1 VSDSQ
6 PPPKRLLRA
15 GFLATALILGACSS
29 TPEGLD
35 TVSVPAT
42 STSSSTTTH
51 VVTTETTTITPPD
64 ETPSQTSAEASRD
77 GVVPELAA
85 LPYSLR
91 VETRSEVPTDEGT
104 WIVAVPTPELTEL
117 ASENGCGFGNLDGAY
132 PTEVICAVEYG
143 EILLVNGEGQIV
155 RAFPMPGA
163 IPGWIHV
170 TEESVY
176 GGRIG
181 DGALPNSTLF
191 RIDRQSL
198 EATVVVILSHPDDA
212 PEWLSTWHVAGA
224 DQVTT
229 YDALVG
235 FAPEMSG
242 TRVASWVGDVVV
254 DIAGIDGII
263 DQVAG

>member
-1 VSDSQ
+1 VSESQ
-6 PPPKRLLRA
+6 PPPQQRFRE
-15 GFLATALILGACSS
+15 GFLATALILAACSS
-29 TPEGLD
+29 APEETD
-35 TVSVPAT
+35 IDSM
-42 STSSSTTTH
+42 STTSTTTN
-51 VVTTETTTITPPD
+51 VVGTETTITPVD
-64 ETPSQTSAEASRD
+64 ETPSQTPAEASRD

-91 VETRSEVPTDEGT
+91 VEARSEVPTDEGT
-104 WIVAVPTPELTEL
+104 WILAVPTPELTAL
-117 ASENGCGFGNLDGAY
+117 VSEDGCGFGNLEGAY

-143 EILLVNGEGQIV
+143 EILLADGEGQVV

-198 EATVVVILSHPDDA
+198 EATVVVILSHPEDA
-212 PEWLSTWHVAGA
+212 PEWLPTWHVAGA
-224 DQVTT
+224 EQVTT
-229 YDALVG
+229 YDTSVG
-235 FAPEMSG
+235 FAPEMTG
-242 TRVASWVGDVVV
+242 TKVTSWIGDVVV

-263 DQVAG
+263 DEVAS

>member
-1 VSDSQ
+1 MSDPQ
-6 PPPKRLLRA
+6 RRLHA
-15 GFLATALILGACSS
+15 GLLAVALILAACSS
-29 TPEGLD
+29 PEETATDSTPTTL
-35 TVSVPAT
+35 
-42 STSSSTTTH
+42 TSSSTTTD
-51 VVTTETTTITPPD
+51 VVTTETTTTTRDP
-64 ETPSQTSAEASRD
+64 ETPTQTPAEAERD
-77 GVVPELAA
+77 GVVAELAA

-91 VETRSEVPTDEGT
+91 VEARSEVPTDEGT

-117 ASENGCGFGNLDGAY
+117 ASGDGCGFGNLEGAY
-132 PTEVICAVEYG
+132 PTEVICVVEYG
-143 EILLVNGEGQIV
+143 EILLVDGDGQIV

-198 EATVVVILSHPDDA
+198 EATVVVILSHPEDA
-212 PEWLSTWHVAGA
+212 PEWLPTWHVAGA
-224 DQVTT
+224 EQVTT
-229 YDALVG
+229 YDTSVG
-235 FAPEMSG
+235 FAPEMTG
-242 TRVASWVGDVVV
+242 TKVTSWIGDVVV

-263 DQVAG
+263 DEVAS

>member
-1 VSDSQ
+1 MSDSQ
-6 PPPKRLLRA
+6 PPRQRRLREGL
-15 GFLATALILGACSS
+15 LATALILAACSS
-29 TPEGLD
+29 TPEELD
-35 TVSVPAT
+35 TVSLPAT
-42 STSSSTTTH
+42 STSTTTH
-51 VVTTETTTITPPD
+51 VVTTETTTTPAD
-64 ETPSQTSAEASRD
+64 ETPSQTPAEASRD

-85 LPYSLR
+85 LPFTLR
-91 VETRSEVPTDEGT
+91 VEPRSEVPSEEGT
-104 WIVAVPTPELTEL
+104 WVVAVPTPELTEL
-117 ASENGCGFGNLDGAY
+117 AWENGCGFGNLDGAY
-132 PTEVICAVEYG
+132 PTEVICVVEYG

>member
-1 VSDSQ
+1 M
-6 PPPKRLLRA
+6 
-15 GFLATALILGACSS
+15 
-29 TPEGLD
+29 
-35 TVSVPAT
+35 PAT
-42 STSSSTTTH
+42 STSASTSTIDSATLTT
-51 VVTTETTTITPPD
+51 VSAASPD
-64 ETPSQTSAEASRD
+64 PGPSQTPEEAVRD

-91 VETRSEVPTDEGT
+91 VEARSEVPTDEGT

-143 EILLVNGEGQIV
+143 EILLVDGEGQIV

-198 EATVVVILSHPDDA
+198 EATVVVIPSHSEDA
-212 PEWLSTWHVAGA
+212 PEWLPAWHVAGA
-224 DQVTT
+224 EQVTT
-229 YDALVG
+229 YDMSVG
-235 FAPEMSG
+235 FAPEMNG
-242 TRVASWVGDVVV
+242 TKVTSWIGDVVV

>member
-1 VSDSQ
+1 VNDPQ
-6 PPPKRLLRA
+6 RRLHA
-15 GFLATALILGACSS
+15 GFLAVALVLAACSS
-29 TPEGLD
+29 ELVETATD
-35 TVSVPAT
+35 SVPT
-42 STSSSTTTH
+42 SSTSSSTTTP
-51 VVTTETTTITPPD
+51 VVTTETTSLTRDP
-64 ETPSQTSAEASRD
+64 ETPSQTPAEAERD
-77 GVVPELAA
+77 GVVAELAA

-91 VETRSEVPTDEGT
+91 VEARSEVPTDEGT

-117 ASENGCGFGNLDGAY
+117 ASGDGCGFGNLEGAY
-132 PTEVICAVEYG
+132 PTEVICVVEYG
-143 EILLVNGEGQIV
+143 EILLVDGDGQIV

-198 EATVVVILSHPDDA
+198 EATVVVILSHPEDA
-212 PEWLSTWHVAGA
+212 PEWLPTWHVAGA
-224 DQVTT
+224 EQVTT
-229 YDALVG
+229 YDTSVG
-235 FAPEMSG
+235 FAPEMTG
-242 TRVASWVGDVVV
+242 TKVTSWIGDVVV

-263 DQVAG
+263 DEVAS

>member
-1 VSDSQ
+1 
-6 PPPKRLLRA
+6 LLA
-15 GFLATALILGACSS
+15 IALVLVACSS
-29 TPEGLD
+29 APEGLD
-35 TVSVPAT
+35 TDSMPAT
-42 STSSSTTTH
+42 STSSSTTTS
-51 VVTTETTTITPPD
+51 VVTTETTTTTPAE
-64 ETPSQTSAEASRD
+64 ETPSQTPAEANRD

-91 VETRSEVPTDEGT
+91 IEARSEVPTEEGT

-117 ASENGCGFGNLDGAY
+117 AWENGCGFGNLEGAY

-143 EILLVNGEGQIV
+143 EILLVDENEEVV

-163 IPGWIHV
+163 IPGWVHV

-198 EATVVVILSHPDDA
+198 EATVVVILSHPEEA
-212 PEWLSTWHVAGA
+212 PEWLPNWHVASEE
-224 DQVTT
+224 QVTA
-229 YDALVG
+229 YDTLVG
-235 FAPEMSG
+235 FAL
-242 TRVASWVGDVVV
+242 R
-254 DIAGIDGII
+254 
-263 DQVAG
+263 